1 MLRLNGV
8 RLKEPKPAIRSS
20 VYVELALWQRSC
32 AVLMNLVEFMTE
44 QHNHTSNILSGMAE
58 LFEENRK
65 QRAAELAGLHDRLSY
80 LSRQVEAMRATHSRN
95 LEALS
100 DRMHERTEL
109 SEKRYTEIMTEINS
123 LKERIGDLEKLVYEM
138 ANHLP
143 QPTEASSEQQ

>member
-1 MLRLNGV
+1 
-8 RLKEPKPAIRSS
+8 
-20 VYVELALWQRSC
+20 
-32 AVLMNLVEFMTE
+32 MNLVDYLMAQQDLKTDL
-44 QHNHTSNILSGMAE
+44 ISGMAE

-109 SEKRYTEIMTEINS
+109 SEKRYTQIMMEINS

-143 QPTEASSEQQ
+143 QSTEEPT